1 MSGDSAQAPS
11 AMARIFVALRPP
23 PAVRAALWRYQQSCL
38 WPSAAA
44 RVPPEKLHVTLH
56 FLGNVPRAR
65 VPELLPALRV
75 ACTPFCLT
83 LRKTSLWPGGIA
95 TLSGVVPPDLETLR
109 SRLSLRLEAMGLAV
123 DAREYKLHLTLARN
137 AQGMRWPQAAPD
149 FSWCATRYV
158 LFESAH
164 PGALPYKMLGSY
176 PMRGNAA
183 TDVLNAHLENPA

>member
-1 MSGDSAQAPS
+1 MSEVPAETPF
-11 AMARIFVALRPP
+11 AMARVFVALRPP

-75 ACTPFCLT
+75 ACRPFCLT
-83 LRKTSLWPGGIA
+83 LRRTSLWPGGIA
-95 TLSGVVPPDLETLR
+95 TLLGDVPPELETLR
-109 SRLSLRLEAMGLAV
+109 SRLSQRLEVMGLAV
-123 DAREYKLHLTLARN
+123 DAREYKLHLTLARK
-137 AQGMRWPQAAPD
+137 AQGMHWPQAAPD

-164 PGALPYKMLGSY
+164 QGTLPYKMLCSY

-183 TDVLNAHLENPA
+183 TDVLNAHQENPA